1 MAGHSKWNNIMH
13 KKGANDA
20 LRAKSFQKI
29 SKEISNAVK
38 LGKSGKVEDNPSLRL
53 VLEKARAENM
63 PKDVIERAINKALG
77 AGEDDNSV
85 EVFYEGYGK
94 DGVAFLVAALT
105 DNKNRTASEVRTA
118 FNRNGGALGESGSVS
133 YLFNRKGV
141 LVFEK
146 GSLSS
151 EDFLEVSLTSEVLD
165 TDENEETYI
174 VYTEADKLISTKE
187 SFIKEGISNFLVS
200 EVGFVP
206 DVYIKVEGDN
216 HQKNIDLR
224 NALDNLDDVLNVYDN
239 ME

>member
-53 VLEKARAENM
+53 VIEKARAENM

-94 DGVAFLVAALT
+94 DGVAFLLAALT

-174 VYTEADKLISTKE
+174 VYTEPDKLISTKE
-187 SFIKEGISNFLVS
+187 NFVKEGISNFLVS